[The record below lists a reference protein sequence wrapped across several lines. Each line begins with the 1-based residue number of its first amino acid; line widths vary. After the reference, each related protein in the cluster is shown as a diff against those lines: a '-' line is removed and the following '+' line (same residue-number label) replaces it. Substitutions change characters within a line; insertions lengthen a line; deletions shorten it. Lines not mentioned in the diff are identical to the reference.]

1 MEAEWMRGEGDREPR
16 ESAVDLP
23 QLLRAVGR
31 RKWGIIVPTIAA
43 FALAAAVVIFLPP
56 RYVGVAKVL
65 LENQESYYTRPD
77 KAGAEP
83 APALDAEAV
92 QSEAETILSPDLARQ
107 AIARLALSDRPE
119 FNQAAGSG
127 PLSIALSLF
136 GLAGSGGAQSSETRV
151 VDAFLSRLTA
161 FPVSKTRVLQIEF
174 VSEDPELAARA
185 ANLVAQLF
193 LAAQEAAKKNSA
205 KAASA
210 WLASKIDEL
219 RGKVAE
225 SDEKVENFR
234 AQSGLLG
241 VGNNM
246 TASGQQLA
254 DLNNQLAAAR
264 AAQSE
269 SLAKAQLMRSL
280 VRDGRLLDAPDF
292 VKDESLR
299 RYGEQRV
306 ALKAQIALE
315 SRTLLPGHPRM
326 KELAAELQGLDD
338 EIVVAIDKAAR
349 GLEND
354 ARLAAAQA
362 ASLAAALAA
371 QSKLVASGNVDEVA
385 LRALEL
391 DAHAARDQL
400 ESYVQKYREAIA
412 RDADNA
418 SPADARIISVAS
430 PPRSP
435 TFPKK
440 AETLALGTLAGF
452 LLSTAVVVS
461 RALLSVDPIVRA
473 EGGRPPPL
481 ERAADPGTAPER
493 GERAREGP
501 TGDASMEDFTSVEAL
516 ARHLAAEA
524 EPGAGLLA
532 MIAGDGSDASQTV
545 GLAAARRL
553 SLRGRAILVDLGPP
567 GKQASAGLEADRE
580 AAGLDDLIAGAA
592 TFAQTIQRDAV
603 SDLDFIPTGAGPIEA
618 DGLDQ
623 VVEALAAAY
632 DFVVV
637 HAPEWRREPALAVMD
652 GVDALIVVAPAR
664 RLRNALAEARAAMG
678 GAARDVIGFIAGEES
693 GRFGRAA

>member
-1 MEAEWMRGEGDREPR
+1 MEAEWMRGESDREPR
-16 ESAVDLP
+16 ERAVDLP

-31 RKWGIIVPTIAA
+31 RRWGIIVPTAAA
-43 FALAAAVVIFLPP
+43 FALAAAVVILLPP
-56 RYVGVAKVL
+56 RYTGVAKVL
-65 LENQESYYTRPD
+65 LENQESYYTRPE

-83 APALDAEAV
+83 APALDPEAV

-119 FNQAAGSG
+119 FNQGAASG
-127 PLSIALSLF
+127 PLAIALSLF
-136 GLAGSGGAQSSETRV
+136 GLAGSGGPQPSETRV

-193 LAAQEAAKKNSA
+193 LAAQETAKKNSA

-225 SDEKVENFR
+225 SDAKVENFR

-246 TASGQQLA
+246 TAPGQQLA

-269 SLAKAQLMRSL
+269 SLARAQLIRSL

-326 KELAAELQGLDD
+326 KELAAQLQGLDD
-338 EIVVAIDKAAR
+338 EIAVAIDKAAR

-354 ARLAAAQA
+354 ARLAAAQV
-362 ASLAAALAA
+362 ASLGAALAA
-371 QSKLVASGNVDEVA
+371 QSKVVASGNVDEVA

-452 LLSTAVVVS
+452 VLSTAVAIS
-461 RALLSVDPIVRA
+461 RALLAIDPIVPA
-473 EGGRPPPL
+473 AAGRPPA
-481 ERAADPGTAPER
+481 ERAPEPETAAER
-493 GERAREGP
+493 GGRAREGP
-501 TGDASMEDFTSVEAL
+501 TGDAGAEDFTSVEAL
-516 ARHLAAEA
+516 AGHIATQA
-524 EPGAGLLA
+524 EPGAGLLVL
-532 MIAGDGSDASQTV
+532 IAGDGSDASHPV
-545 GLAAARRL
+545 GLATARLL
-553 SLRGRAILVDLGPP
+553 SRRGRAILVDLGPP
-567 GKQASAGLEADRE
+567 GKQASAGLDADRE
-580 AAGLDDLIAGAA
+580 ASGLADLIDGAA
-592 TFAQTIQRDAV
+592 TFAQTIQRDAA
-603 SDLDFIPTGAGPIEA
+603 SDLDFIATSAGPIAGE
-618 DGLDQ
+618 GLDQ
-623 VVEALAAAY
+623 VLEALAAAY
-632 DFVVV
+632 DFVLV

-664 RLRNALAEARAAMG
+664 RLQNALAEARAAMG
-678 GAARDVIGFIAGEES
+678 GAARDVIGFIPAEDRA
-693 GRFGRAA
+693 RFGRAA